1 MSISGL
7 YVTLTERFER
17 VFEPLGHV
25 VLLVLRVVWGW
36 QFLMTG
42 LGKLE
47 NHARVTDF
55 FTSLGIPMPGL
66 NAWFIGGLELV
77 GGALLLL
84 GLLARPI
91 AFLLTCNM
99 LVAYVTADRPALFGV
114 FHDLD
119 TFLRADPF
127 WFLFVSIVVL
137 TVGPG
142 AISLDR
148 ILGRSLER
156 RERDAAPPELGAAAV
171 SPSPA
176 PRE

>member
-7 YVTLTERFER
+7 YAALTDRLERAFA
-17 VFEPLGHV
+17 PLGNV
-25 VLLVLRVVWGW
+25 VLLVLRLVWGW
-36 QFLMTG
+36 QFLVTG

-47 NHARVTDF
+47 NHARVADF

-84 GLLARPI
+84 GLFSRPI
-91 AFLLTCNM
+91 ALLLTCNM

-119 TFLRADPF
+119 AFLRADPF
-127 WFLFVSIVVL
+127 WFLFVSVVVL
-137 TVGPG
+137 TLGPG
-142 AISLDR
+142 ALSLDG

-156 RERDAAPPELGAAAV
+156 RRERAAAPPDV
-171 SPSPA
+171 SLSRA
-176 PRE
+176 PRA